1 MRSNNSSATQCVAII
16 GAGIAGSAA
25 AYFAHAAFG
34 SDLSVVVFEQSA
46 QIGGR
51 IQHRPFAGTIVETG
65 ATLMHSSNEYL
76 SEFIDELGLNRSLP
90 HHRTGDSSVTV
101 ASEVER
107 LVWRAYPVLKPS
119 QQWPPFRLGRRIYYA
134 NAMESAVSTMETE
147 AVAGRNVVGLL
158 RQDFS

>member
-1 MRSNNSSATQCVAII
+1 MRSNNSSATDRVAIV

-25 AYFAHAAFG
+25 AYFARVAFG

-65 ATLMHSSNEYL
+65 ATLMHSSN
-76 SEFIDELGLNRSLP
+76 
-90 HHRTGDSSVTV
+90 
-101 ASEVER
+101 A
-107 LVWRAYPVLKPS
+107 

-147 AVAGRNVVGLL
+147 AVAGRNVVGPFETGLL
-158 RQDFS
+158 VGL